1 MLKIRD
7 DLDLKELEKF
17 GFEYE
22 EEDGEKY
29 WCKYLPDNQHKLFIY
44 EDDREIKQG
53 RFTLIFGYDEVEL
66 EEKWI
71 QDLIKANLVEE
82 PIDCVKI
89 IKDYC
94 KENYNKCENCEIYHI
109 CEKYF
114 VREPRKWRSE

>member
-1 MLKIRD
+1 MLKIRAD
-7 DLDLKELEKF
+7 IDLKQLEKF

-22 EEDGEKY
+22 EEDEEKY

-71 QDLIKANLVEE
+71 QDLIKANLV
-82 PIDCVKI
+82 VK
-89 IKDYC
+89 
-94 KENYNKCENCEIYHI
+94 E
-109 CEKYF
+109 
-114 VREPRKWRSE
+114 

>member
-1 MLKIRD
+1 MPKIRAD
-7 DLDLKELEKF
+7 IDLKQLEKF

-22 EEDGEKY
+22 EEDEEKY

-71 QDLIKANLVEE
+71 QDLIKANLV
-82 PIDCVKI
+82 VKG
-89 IKDYC
+89 
-94 KENYNKCENCEIYHI
+94 
-109 CEKYF
+109 
-114 VREPRKWRSE
+114 